1 VILTPHVGGSTVE
14 AQSNLGIEV
23 SEKLRDYLLSGR
35 GAWQRQPAR
44 LSAAPL
50 RSASRLVHLHHDR
63 PGVMSGLNG
72 VLAEAGLNVAQLH
85 LATGAGMGAA
95 LIDLSATPD
104 AATLQRV
111 ARVEGSVRS
120 FMTGVK
126 TQG

>member
-1 VILTPHVGGSTVE
+1 
-14 AQSNLGIEV
+14 
-23 SEKLRDYLLSGR
+23 
-35 GAWQRQPAR
+35 
-44 LSAAPL
+44 
-50 RSASRLVHLHHDR
+50 
-63 PGVMSGLNG
+63 
-72 VLAEAGLNVAQLH
+72 VAQLH

-95 LIDLSATPD
+95 LIDLSAAPD

>member
-1 VILTPHVGGSTVE
+1 
-14 AQSNLGIEV
+14 V
-23 SEKLRDYLLSGR
+23 SQKLRDYLLSGALR
-35 GAWQRQPAR
+35 GSVNLPD
-44 LSAAPL
+44 LTAAPL
-50 RSASRLVHLHHDR
+50 RAAARLVHLHHDR
-63 PGVMSGLNG
+63 PGVMSGVNA

-95 LIDLSATPD
+95 LIDLSAAPD